1 MKLLHVVSSMDPKAG
16 GVSQAVRTI
25 IEGLSTENL
34 VNEVVCTD
42 TLQTYSVNDN
52 FTTHFVGPGKSSW
65 HYTSKL
71 LTWLNENVYKYDAI
85 LVHGLWQYHTYA
97 VYQATRKVDKK
108 LFRIFVMPHGMLD
121 PWFQRAK
128 GRRIKAIRNWFFWK
142 FIENR
147 IINKSNGLF
156 FTCETEKLLAKE
168 TFFPYTPKTEHVV
181 GMGVQSPPAFTEQMQ
196 IEFAKKC
203 DTNGRPYILFLSRI
217 NVKKGVDLL
226 INAYLSL
233 KAAGWKL
240 PVLVIAGPDQE
251 TPYGQQMLQLASVD
265 QDIIFPGMLAGDAK
279 WGAFYGC
286 ETFVLPSHQENF
298 GIAVVEAM
306 ACGKPVLISDQ
317 VNIYREIEEG
327 KGGIVA
333 TDSLE
338 GAKQLLA
345 GWVSLDAME
354 KLQMAENAKEL
365 YASLYSVAPA
375 ARRLKEALS

>member
-1 MKLLHVVSSMDPKAG
+1 MKLLHVVSSMDPKSG

-25 IEGLSTENL
+25 IEGLSGENL
-34 VNEVVCTD
+34 TNEVVCTD
-42 TLQTYSVNDN
+42 TLHTYPIGDD
-52 FTTHFVGPGKSSW
+52 FKTYFLGPGKSSW

-71 LTWLNENVYKYDAI
+71 MSWLNENVRNYDAI

-97 VYQATRKVDKK
+97 VYQATRNVDKK

-128 GRRIKAIRNWFFWK
+128 GRKIKAIRNWFFWK
-142 FIENR
+142 FIENK

-168 TFFPYTPKTEHVV
+168 TFFPYTPQKEHVV
-181 GMGVQSPPAFTEQMQ
+181 GLGVQSPPAFKTEMQ

-203 DTNGRPYILFLSRI
+203 DVDGKPYILFLSRI

-226 INAYLSL
+226 ITAYMAL
-233 KAAGWKL
+233 KAKGFDL
-240 PVLVIAGPDQE
+240 PVLVVAGPDLE
-251 TPYGQQMLQLASVD
+251 TPYGQQMLQLANND
-265 QDIIFPGMLAGDAK
+265 PDIRFPGMLSGDAK

-327 KGGIVA
+327 EGGLVA
-333 TDSLE
+333 KDSLE
-338 GAKQLLA
+338 GTKELLLKWISMDDSEKQ
-345 GWVSLDAME
+345 
-354 KLQMAENAKEL
+354 QMASNAVKL
-365 YASLYSVAPA
+365 YSNLYSVAPA
-375 ARRLKEALS
+375 ARRLKEALL